1 VNETRQNWVDRAMGV
16 DGGIGPGMD
25 DLSDSEVYDD
35 FCKTSSGIIQIGT
48 KRMLKIDHL
57 FL

>member
-1 VNETRQNWVDRAMGV
+1 MGV